1 MCVSN
6 FHNNNKPIKALNDES
21 PFLLK
26 LSENLIHL
34 VNQFNN
40 GSPEDNT
47 DSENVA
53 KSKYYDTNKLQNMK
67 I

>member
-6 FHNNNKPIKALNDES
+6 FRNNNKPIKTLNNEHS
-21 PFLLK
+21 FLLK

-40 GSPEDNT
+40 GSPGDNT
-47 DSENVA
+47 DPENVA
-53 KSKYYDTNKLQNMK
+53 KSKYYEIVINYK

>member
-1 MCVSN
+1 M
-6 FHNNNKPIKALNDES
+6 
-21 PFLLK
+21 K

-40 GSPEDNT
+40 GSPGGNT
-47 DSENVA
+47 DPENVA
-53 KSKYYDTNKLQNMK
+53 KSKYYEILINYK

>member
-6 FHNNNKPIKALNDES
+6 FRNNNKPIKTLNNERS
-21 PFLLK
+21 FLLK

-47 DSENVA
+47 DPENVA

>member
-6 FHNNNKPIKALNDES
+6 FHNNNKPIKTLNNES
-21 PFLLK
+21 SFLLK